1 MKTTITW
8 NSQDL
13 VWLAISQHR
22 LRLWVIARISSYF
35 LVVRRNNS
43 NTNTRE
49 FNSKL
54 LLTRRIKSLMLSGGK
69 LLTTLERL
77 RDSSP
82 NMSKKRRD
90 WLRNMKEEFKR
101 QSRRQGREC
110 KRSMRRGLRRVLGLR
125 MQDQLMDLF
134 RQFLSLRIVT
144 TQLLSLKVEAG
155 TQLLGT
161 IQFLRQESIP
171 TLLVSP

>member
-1 MKTTITW
+1 M
-8 NSQDL
+8 
-13 VWLAISQHR
+13 
-22 LRLWVIARISSYF
+22 
-35 LVVRRNNS
+35 
-43 NTNTRE
+43 
-49 FNSKL
+49 
-54 LLTRRIKSLMLSGGK
+54 
-69 LLTTLERL
+69 
-77 RDSSP
+77 
-82 NMSKKRRD
+82 
-90 WLRNMKEEFKR
+90 RNMKEEFKR